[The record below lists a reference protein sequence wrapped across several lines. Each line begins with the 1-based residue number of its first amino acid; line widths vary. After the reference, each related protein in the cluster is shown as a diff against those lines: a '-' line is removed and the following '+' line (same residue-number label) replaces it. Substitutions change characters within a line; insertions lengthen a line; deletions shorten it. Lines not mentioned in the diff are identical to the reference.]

1 MIESQQ
7 EVLGGWAESES
18 ATPAPDDEA
27 LMLRY
32 REGDA
37 AAFDSLYQRHRGGLY
52 RYLLRQAGNR
62 ETAEELFQDVW
73 MNLIRNRERYQPT
86 ARFTTYLYRMAHNR
100 FIDHCRR
107 AKTRNELSDDV
118 PELAD
123 PAPPPDMT
131 LSLEETRK
139 RFLGAVANLPESQRE
154 VFLLRQETGLGT
166 EEIARITGVNAETT
180 KSRLRYAMNR
190 LKQALRSST

>member
-1 MIESQQ
+1 MREGRQ
-7 EVLGGWAESES
+7 EALEGWPESEP
-18 ATPAPDDEA
+18 ATPVPDDEA
-27 LMLRY
+27 LMIRY

-37 AAFDSLYQRHRGGLY
+37 AAFDALYQRHRGGLY

-62 ETAEELFQDVW
+62 EIAEELFQDVW
-73 MNLIRNRERYQPT
+73 MNLIRNRKRYQPT

-107 AKTRNELSDDV
+107 TKSRDV
-118 PELAD
+118 VSQNPPELTD
-123 PAPPPDMT
+123 PAPRPDET
-131 LSLEETRK
+131 LSIEETRK
-139 RFLGAVANLPESQRE
+139 RFLGAVERLPESQRE

-190 LKQALRSST
+190 LKQSLRSSA